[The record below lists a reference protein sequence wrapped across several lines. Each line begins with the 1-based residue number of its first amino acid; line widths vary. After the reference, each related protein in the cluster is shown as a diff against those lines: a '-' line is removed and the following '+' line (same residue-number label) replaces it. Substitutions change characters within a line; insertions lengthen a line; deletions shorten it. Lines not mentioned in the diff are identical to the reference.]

1 MNEQTYTRVNESTFP
16 EKRLEGNKELNLD
29 EQQKKCSFYIQETS
43 ILLLKHLTRK

>member
-29 EQQKKCSFYIQETS
+29 EQQKKV
-43 ILLLKHLTRK
+43 

>member
-29 EQQKKCSFYIQETS
+29 EQQKKVQF
-43 ILLLKHLTRK
+43 LHLRNIHFVT

>member
-29 EQQKKCSFYIQETS
+29 EQQKKSAVSTFKKYPFCYLNI
-43 ILLLKHLTRK
+43 